1 MSLNANYVNN
11 STMVLPL
18 GLGSVNVI
26 SLLYIANTKWLREG
40 TVSLVLLQF
49 TATPQYICYSLGD
62 RVS

>member
-1 MSLNANYVNN
+1 MRLNVNMIRQACPR
-11 STMVLPL
+11 TPL

-49 TATPQYICYSLGD
+49 TATPQYIYYSLGD